1 MAVTPTQTDYDL
13 IQLKSR
19 NSRVKIEVLNFDFQT
34 ISSLEER
41 AISGNISVDA
51 TADIRRTCNISL
63 IAKDLQKTMISST
76 GEIWIDKYIKV
87 YQGIDDPRNNDT
99 TVWWNMGIFLINN
112 PNTVYNATSN
122 TITFEGLDLMAKL
135 TGRRNGQLPAIATLV
150 PAGSNIADVVK
161 KTIVQLGG
169 FKKYIIQDDG
179 LEVPYDIKLDTGATI
194 YDLLAELRDLY
205 PNWEMFFD
213 VDGVFHWQKIPQG
226 STEPVVINFNELRH
240 SLVISENID
249 INFENVKNHIIVYG
263 RLLETGEQIK
273 ATISDTN
280 SASPF
285 NIDKIGEINYIID
298 DESIYSQELAKDRAK
313 YELYLHARLNDSIS
327 LEIIPIPWLNDV
339 NIKISYTNESAG
351 IEGEYLIQTLDI
363 PLDISSNMTLTASKI
378 YPET

>member
-41 AISGNISVDA
+41 TVSGNISVDA

-285 NIDKIGEINYIID
+285 NINKIGEINYIID

>member
-41 AISGNISVDA
+41 AVSGNISVDA

>member
-41 AISGNISVDA
+41 TVSGNISVDA

-363 PLDISSNMTLTASKI
+363 PLDIGSNMTLTASKI

>member
-41 AISGNISVDA
+41 TVSGNISVDA

>member
-41 AISGNISVDA
+41 TVSGNISVDA

-339 NIKISYTNESAG
+339 NIKISYTNENAG